1 MRNLSESE
9 FDIKYQQYKDIVY
22 NIAYSYVRNR
32 EDALDVSQDV
42 FIKYLKSND
51 EFKTLDNEKYWLI
64 RVTINTSKNYLSSS
78 WKKKVTIDSEYL
90 ERISSDKKESV
101 SYFNAIMNLPSKYK
115 DVIVLFYYE
124 NLKLE
129 EIAQTLNVSVSCVK
143 KRLERGREKIKME
156 VEHGQL

>member
-9 FDIKYQQYKDIVY
+9 FDIKYQLYKDIVY

-42 FIKYLKSND
+42 FIKYLKSNN

-78 WKKKVTIDSEYL
+78 WKKKVTLDSEYL

-101 SYFNAIMNLPSKYK
+101 SYFNAITNLPSKYK